1 MEGQVNASPRL
12 RDILRNLGFY
22 GAFYGGTVLLVFAA
36 LAAMLLGRDRYKHVV
51 RIWSTWHRTCAHVLL
66 GITVETE
73 GFVPRAGVLYA
84 IKHESFFEAIE
95 LPHMYPLPVVFA
107 KEQLLRIPLWGAIG
121 TRYGLI
127 AVDRARGASALR
139 TMLAEARRWTADG
152 RPLIIFPEGTRVP
165 HGTRPALQ
173 AGFAGLYKMLGL
185 PVVPVAVD
193 SGPLYHRLWKRSG
206 KIRYRFGAEIP
217 PGLPRDEIETRVH
230 AAINALNP

>member
-1 MEGQVNASPRL
+1 MSHNGNAGTRR
-12 RDILRNLGFY
+12 RDILRSLAFY
-22 GAFYGGTVLLVFAA
+22 VAFYGVTVLLVFVA
-36 LAAMLLGRDRYKHVV
+36 LAALPLGRDRYKHVV
-51 RIWSTWHRTCAHVLL
+51 RVWATWHRTCARALL
-66 GITVETE
+66 GITVEAEAFT
-73 GFVPRAGVLYA
+73 PRSGILYA

-127 AVDRARGASALR
+127 AVDRARGASTLR
-139 TMLAEARRWTADG
+139 AMLAEARRWTADG
-152 RPLIIFPEGTRVP
+152 RPLVIFPEGTRVR
-165 HGTRPALQ
+165 HGTRPPLQ

-193 SGPLYHRLWKRSG
+193 SGPLYQRLWKRSG
-206 KIRYRFGAEIP
+206 TIRYRFGEEIP
-217 PGLPRDEIETRVH
+217 PGLPREDIEARVH